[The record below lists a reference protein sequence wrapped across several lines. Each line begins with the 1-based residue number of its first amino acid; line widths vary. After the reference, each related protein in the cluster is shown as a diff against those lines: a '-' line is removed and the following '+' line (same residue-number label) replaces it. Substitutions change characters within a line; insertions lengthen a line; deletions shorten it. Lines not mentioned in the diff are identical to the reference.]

1 MNVFVKKNEIKN
13 LEDILLENGFSMNK
27 EDEILFVHLTD
38 SDAYVA
44 IVENEGSLYFELD
57 LVGINKVRDDID
69 FYKKILDLNT
79 EILPVSIAINS
90 SDETDNRLIVAE
102 SLPTE
107 NLDENEILEVLDVMD
122 ISLPRILKL
131 IKEYIK

>member
-1 MNVFVKKNEIKN
+1 MNVFVRKSEVRD
-13 LEDILLENGFSMNK
+13 LQDILLENGFSIEK
-27 EDEILFVHLTD
+27 EDEILFAHLAD
-38 SDAYVA
+38 SEAYVA

-57 LVGINKVRDDID
+57 LVGISKVREDID

-90 SDETDNRLIVAE
+90 SEETDKRLVVAE

-131 IKEYIK
+131 IDEYIK

>member
-1 MNVFVKKNEIKN
+1 MNVFVKKNEIKT
-13 LEDILLENGFSMNK
+13 LEDILLENGFSINK
-27 EDEILFVHLTD
+27 EDEILFVNLID
-38 SDAYVA
+38 SDASVA
-44 IVENEGSLYFELD
+44 IVKNEDSLYFELD

-69 FYKKILDLNT
+69 FYKKILNLNT

-90 SDETDNRLIVAE
+90 SEETDNRLIVAE

-122 ISLPRILKL
+122 ISLPKILKL
-131 IKEYIK
+131 INEYIK

>member
-1 MNVFVKKNEIKN
+1 MNVFVRKSEVRD
-13 LEDILLENGFSMNK
+13 LQDILLENGFSIEK
-27 EDEILFVHLTD
+27 EDEILFVHLAD
-38 SDAYVA
+38 SKAYVA

-57 LVGINKVRDDID
+57 LVGISKVREDID

-90 SDETDNRLIVAE
+90 SEETDKRLVVAE

-131 IKEYIK
+131 IDEYIK